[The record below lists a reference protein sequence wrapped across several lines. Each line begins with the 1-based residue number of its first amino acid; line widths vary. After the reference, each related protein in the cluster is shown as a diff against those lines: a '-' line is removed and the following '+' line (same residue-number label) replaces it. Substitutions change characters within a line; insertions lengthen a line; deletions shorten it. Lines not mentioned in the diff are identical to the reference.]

1 MDKSDER
8 GGEESAVLKLISNP
22 LPAVIPLGMKRV
34 VVGRSPTCDIVLNLP
49 EISAQ
54 HCYLEFNDNRWFIKD
69 ISLNGVWVGGEKLD
83 KNKPRL
89 LNHRDLIKFGPKLI
103 YRFNNN
109 QTKENVAEGTVFL
122 EERWW
127 NENELGGRCFIMG
140 RWWKNLQEWLDETNQ
155 KLEYNGPQSP
165 QAAEDVSE
173 RMEEESNISLEI
185 EQPVAKI
192 ARFEDSVDVGGA
204 DTYIKRRL
212 FCWLAKPHP
221 TPISTWKPPTQG
233 LGKLFCYIRD
243 QLKSKGWRG
252 KEEDMKLSAEY
263 KEWLRTLTGIKA
275 YQQNLKDVDL
285 NFNGMPIFVY
295 LYEGELFY
303 AIGKLKKGIDPKIGS
318 TSTIIRNNYEVN
330 SSDWGS
336 VCHDCRC
343 WKKSTTKR
351 KCEEHGERNQ
361 ELFLVI
367 DRHNKDKVVL
377 MLFNTRPRSS
387 DHDQKSLNENIHS
400 AEVLQS
406 RSLRDYMTERGVPE
420 FIPKVKRLNQYKA
433 MKYTDKKIQQLE
445 EKYWEDRLSKV
456 ELEVLEKWKLPNSKK
471 DVYNQIYDTV
481 QVFILNLIFI
491 VFNSLVYFDY
501 FFKGGSF
508 NPCLHPQHEIS

>member
-1 MDKSDER
+1 
-8 GGEESAVLKLISNP
+8 
-22 LPAVIPLGMKRV
+22 
-34 VVGRSPTCDIVLNLP
+34 
-49 EISAQ
+49 
-54 HCYLEFNDNRWFIKD
+54 
-69 ISLNGVWVGGEKLD
+69 
-83 KNKPRL
+83 
-89 LNHRDLIKFGPKLI
+89 
-103 YRFNNN
+103 
-109 QTKENVAEGTVFL
+109 
-122 EERWW
+122 
-127 NENELGGRCFIMG
+127 
-140 RWWKNLQEWLDETNQ
+140 
-155 KLEYNGPQSP
+155 
-165 QAAEDVSE
+165 
-173 RMEEESNISLEI
+173 
-185 EQPVAKI
+185 
-192 ARFEDSVDVGGA
+192 
-204 DTYIKRRL
+204 
-212 FCWLAKPHP
+212 
-221 TPISTWKPPTQG
+221 
-233 LGKLFCYIRD
+233 
-243 QLKSKGWRG
+243 
-252 KEEDMKLSAEY
+252 MKLSAEY